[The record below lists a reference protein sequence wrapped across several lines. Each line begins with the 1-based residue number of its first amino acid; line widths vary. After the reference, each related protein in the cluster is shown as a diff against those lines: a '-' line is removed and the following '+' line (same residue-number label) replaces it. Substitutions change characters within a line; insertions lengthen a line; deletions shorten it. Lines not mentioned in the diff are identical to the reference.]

1 MMYVW
6 VSGGQIAILILSVCE
21 LAGEREKDEKERRSG
36 GLCVSEGEREGECVH
51 RNCQKYHIF

>member
-1 MMYVW
+1 M
-6 VSGGQIAILILSVCE
+6 CE